1 MKKVLLLLLSVVFTQ
16 LAYNQ
21 DIVYTVNNWNSTQIA
36 QYTGINPSTGIY
48 SGSTTKFGNVQS
60 SAMGMNTGG
69 YIYYIPVRP
78 NTGDFEVYSTAT
90 PSGGDPYPS
99 AVEALSTIDMNGAS
113 TEEIYFRRLGI
124 RQDGWAYMVLTGASG
139 NIYMARFMTHPDG
152 SADQFEN
159 LGQVTLDDGNT
170 GTEFNNGDLVFDGNN
185 NMFILVNQDA
195 GGGVSKLYMITP
207 ATLNTAT
214 GPASVTQA
222 NFEWYVKDTDG
233 SDFGQAVT
241 GIALSSTGGFYLSAQ
256 GGGGSTDAG
265 LLYLDPSTA
274 NTTTKE
280 VRVTHLI
287 SLEPGIADVA
297 TNYFAPTPLPVSFG
311 SISASIVTNQLQ
323 VNWTTETETNNDH
336 FEIWVSQDG
345 KTFAK
350 AGDVAS
356 KALNGNSTQNISYSF
371 ATAAGKAVS
380 LLGFS
385 IFALCLMALFLT
397 KRNKVLLLFVA
408 FVGLGAA
415 SCSKHSEQIDT
426 AGTSKLFVKII
437 QVDKDGK
444 QASSKTVTAYRAD

>member
-21 DIVYTVNNWNSTQIA
+21 DIVYTVNNWNSTQIT
-36 QYTGINPSTGIY
+36 QYTGINPSTGSY
-48 SGSTTKFGNVQS
+48 AGSTTKFGDVQS

-69 YIYYIPVRP
+69 YLYYIPLRT
-78 NTGDFEVYSTAT
+78 NTGDFEVYSTAV
-90 PSGGDPYPS
+90 PSGGAPYPA
-99 AVEALSTIDMNGAS
+99 AVEALSTTDINGAS
-113 TEEIYFRRLGI
+113 SEEVYFRRLGI

-159 LGQVTLDDGNT
+159 LGQVTLNDGST

-195 GGGVSKLYMITP
+195 GGGSTKLYMISP
-207 ATLNTAT
+207 ATLNAAT
-214 GPASVTQA
+214 GPTSVTQA
-222 NFEWYVKDTDG
+222 TFKWNVKDTDG
-233 SDFGQAVT
+233 GDFSQAVT

-256 GGGGSTDAG
+256 GGLGSSDAG
-265 LLYLDPSTA
+265 LFYLDPATA

-280 VRVTHLI
+280 VNVTKLI
-287 SLEPGIADVA
+287 STEPGMGDVA

-311 SISASIVTNQLQ
+311 PISAGIAADQLQ

-350 AGDVAS
+350 AGEVAS
-356 KALNGNSTQNISYSF
+356 KALNGNSTQTISYSF
-371 ATAAGKAVS
+371 AIAAGKAVS

-385 IFALCLMALFLT
+385 IFALCLMALFFT

-408 FVGLGAA
+408 FVGLGVT

-426 AGTSKLFVKII
+426 AGASKLFVKII